1 MIREQWDGK
10 EWQEHCCRLLAI
22 KHGVEI
28 QFIPDRF
35 RGDGG
40 LEAYSF
46 DGVGYQCYAPEES
59 YNTTALTDAQKRK
72 ISTDIAKL
80 RDNPE
85 KTRAL
90 IGELVLRRWVLLTP
104 EFDSRELVEY
114 ARKKSEKVRQAPR
127 PFWCHEEFEIVIHKD
142 DIFAAEMS
150 ALYGQV
156 TGGVHIDLPE
166 PGEDDLF
173 AATEG
178 GTAERL
184 ELKLAAEPALAR
196 NPAALGSYKSML
208 LRNYVRGHQQLDLL
222 ANDYA
227 SVHAAIERRFKSTL
241 NGLPVE
247 LLGTPGGGP
256 VVVQTLLRRITE
268 DLHGDAPGL
277 SPVLC
282 EELAQYAIA
291 QWFIDCPLYFPVPAA

>member
-10 EWQEHCCRLLAI
+10 EWQEHCRRLLAV
-22 KHGVEI
+22 KHGVNI

-40 LEAYSF
+40 LEAYCF
-46 DGVGYQCYAPEES
+46 DGVGYQCYAAQEA
-59 YNTTALTDAQKRK
+59 YTTTALTDAQKRK
-72 ISTDIAKL
+72 INADIGKL
-80 RDNPE
+80 GDNPE
-85 KTRAL
+85 QTKAL
-90 IGELVLRRWVLLTP
+90 LGDVVLRRWVLLTP

-114 ARKKSEKVRQAPR
+114 ARTKSEKVREMPR
-127 PFWCHEEFEIVIHKD
+127 PFWCHEEFEIIIHRD
-142 DIFAAEMS
+142 DIFAVEMA

-156 TGGVHIDLPE
+156 APGIHLDLPE

-173 AATEG
+173 AAAEG

-184 ELKLAAEPALAR
+184 EAKLAAEPALAR
-196 NPAALGSYKSML
+196 DPTALGSYKSML

-222 ANDYA
+222 ANGFA
-227 SVHAAIERRFKSTL
+227 SMHAAIERRFKITL

-256 VVVQTLLRRITE
+256 VVVQTLLRRLTE
-268 DLHGDAPGL
+268 DLRRDVPGL
-277 SPVLC
+277 DAVLC
-282 EELAQYAIA
+282 EELAQYALA
-291 QWFIDCPLYFPVPAA
+291 QWFVDCPLYFPVPAA